1 MVQVRA
7 QAGGRMSTTP
17 PQAPDPESFSDTSV
31 AAIAPRVAAIAQST
45 ALATEENDQYDE
57 ERKAQ
62 FLAFRRWLVPSLF
75 ALTVA
80 WLVFV
85 GCIVLREE
93 MVHNRLSDAVLIALL
108 GTATANVL
116 GLLVIVLKSIFPLDV
131 DRGDG

>member
-1 MVQVRA
+1 
-7 QAGGRMSTTP
+7 MSTTP
-17 PQAPDPESFSDTSV
+17 AIPSPQSRPDPEMLTDTS
-31 AAIAPRVAAIAQST
+31 ASAMAPRAIAGAAPGFATAIA
-45 ALATEENDQYDE
+45 ERDQYDDA
-57 ERKAQ
+57 RKAQ

-85 GCIVLREE
+85 GYIVLREE
-93 MVHNRLSDAVLIALL
+93 IEHGRLSDAVLIALL

-131 DRGDG
+131 DHGD

>member
-1 MVQVRA
+1 
-7 QAGGRMSTTP
+7 MSTTP
-17 PQAPDPESFSDTSV
+17 PGPDPETIADTST
-31 AAIAPRVAAIAQST
+31 ATIAPRVVGLVRSGE
-45 ALATEENDQYDE
+45 LATAENDQYDE
-57 ERKAQ
+57 ARKAQ

-85 GCIVLREE
+85 GYIVLREE
-93 MVHNRLSDAVLIALL
+93 IQHGRLSDAVLIALL

-131 DRGDG
+131 DHGD

>member
-1 MVQVRA
+1 
-7 QAGGRMSTTP
+7 MSTTP
-17 PQAPDPESFSDTSV
+17 PPSQDTRPDPETLTDTS
-31 AAIAPRVAAIAQST
+31 ASAIAPRAAAGVAPGLATAIA
-45 ALATEENDQYDE
+45 ERDQYDDA
-57 ERKAQ
+57 RKAQ
-62 FLAFRRWLVPSLF
+62 FLSFRRLLVPSLF

-85 GCIVLREE
+85 GYIVLREE
-93 MVHNRLSDAVLIALL
+93 MQHGRLSDSVLIALL

>member
-1 MVQVRA
+1 
-7 QAGGRMSTTP
+7 MSMSP
-17 PQAPDPESFSDTSV
+17 APQADRPDPEMLTDVSA
-31 AAIAPRVAAIAQST
+31 AAIAPRVAAEVAPGLAAAIA
-45 ALATEENDQYDE
+45 ERDQFDE
-57 ERKAQ
+57 ARKAQ
-62 FLAFRRWLVPSLF
+62 FLSFRRWLVPSLF

-93 MVHNRLSDAVLIALL
+93 MQHGRLSDAVLIALL

>member
-1 MVQVRA
+1 
-7 QAGGRMSTTP
+7 MSATP
-17 PQAPDPESFSDTSV
+17 VPPADTKPDPETLTDTSTSAVTPRGV
-31 AAIAPRVAAIAQST
+31 AAGVAPGLATAIA
-45 ALATEENDQYDE
+45 ERDQYDDA
-57 ERKAQ
+57 RKAQ
-62 FLAFRRWLVPSLF
+62 FLSFRRWLVPSLF

-85 GCIVLREE
+85 GYIVLREE
-93 MVHNRLSDAVLIALL
+93 VQHAHLSDAVLIALL